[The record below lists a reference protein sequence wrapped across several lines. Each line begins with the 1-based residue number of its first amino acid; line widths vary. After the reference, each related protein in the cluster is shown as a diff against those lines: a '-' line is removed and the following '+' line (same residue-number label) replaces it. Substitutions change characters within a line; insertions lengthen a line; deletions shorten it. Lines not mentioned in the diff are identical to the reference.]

1 MKIDLEN
8 ALLSIDPPPHGDT
21 GHIGNWSLEN
31 AKELGALVYNF
42 IARETGEFDTF
53 IQFRK
58 RFNSTP
64 PAPVKP
70 TGLTADQQKKM
81 TNITDDLERRVAQV
95 IFEKRNQETY
105 DTALQ
110 SYQEKTANTAWVR
123 STFNDG
129 LAGYL
134 VYANAQIHALAR
146 SPDMVELA
154 ARLEDFSK
162 AQRTLPIAESTA
174 RLGTFIVG
182 NHGSGKSEIIKHRI
196 WHYLTKP
203 NPRETIF
210 LFDPHGELAPEVAR
224 MKPLYKSDRLVYFD
238 PLMMDGFL
246 PGLSI
251 LNTKNKHP
259 DNVMF
264 EAEVYGQALEAVS
277 GGEMSENM
285 KSLCKRS
292 AHVILEKDD
301 FNVLDLIDLVD
312 YSPPARGKEPKPYPA
327 ALKFAQKPK
336 QNGGTCNFMVQ
347 KFFTGNFIDGNFGQA
362 KNGLSERLGRVLDS
376 PIAQRMFLGAP
387 TIDFPSLV
395 NSGKVVIVRLPKKL
409 GDEVIT
415 MIGQII
421 VAQIQMEIERRD
433 EDRLDSYPRV
443 HMMMDEAH
451 HFVSANTSKQI
462 DELRKYGLSL
472 TLATQYCEKFPQT
485 ILNSVLALGV
495 QIAGLCVHK
504 NLDTMNS
511 AFGFRRSTNPE
522 TDESRILSELGVG
535 TFYFKSRATAGQ
547 SKQRTRQFQTDT
559 SLLFSDAKWRAENS
573 RRFMTD
579 AEWEETK
586 LDQLGKYYR
595 RIEPQHTVET
605 VDHSDQTYSK
615 TDEAI
620 ETEFATIKPVLGFD

>member
-1 MKIDLEN
+1 MKIDFEKSLF
-8 ALLSIDPPPHGDT
+8 SVDPPPKGDT
-21 GHIGNWSLEN
+21 GIIGQWAL
-31 AKELGALVYNF
+31 KESKEIAVRVYNHV
-42 IARETGEFDTF
+42 AHTTGAFDTYR
-53 IQFRK
+53 QFRK
-58 RFNSTP
+58 RFYAPPTTP
-64 PAPVKP
+64 IKP
-70 TGLTADQQKKM
+70 TGITAEQQRK
-81 TNITDDLERRVAQV
+81 TNKLSSKNERKIARQ
-95 IFEKRNQETY
+95 IFEQLNQKHYE
-105 DTALQ
+105 TALQ
-110 SYQEKTANTAWVR
+110 SYQETATNTHWIR
-123 STFNDG
+123 STFDDG

-134 VYANAQIHALAR
+134 EYVHTQVSALAR
-146 SPDMVELA
+146 SPHMAGLEAALA
-154 ARLEDFSK
+154 DFSK
-162 AQRTLPIAESTA
+162 AERTLPIAESTA

-238 PLMMDGFL
+238 PLLMDGFL

-292 AHVILEKDD
+292 AHVILEQDR
-301 FNVLDLIDLVD
+301 FSVLDLIDLVE
-312 YSPPARGKEPKPYPA
+312 YAPPARGKEAKPYPP
-327 ALKFAQKPK
+327 ALKFAQSRS
-336 QNGGTCNFMVQ
+336 CNFMVK
-347 KFFTGNFIDGNFGQA
+347 KFFGGNFIDGNFGQA

-395 NSGKVVIVRLPKKL
+395 NSGKVVIIRLPKKL

-433 EDRLDSYPRV
+433 ENRLDAYPKV
-443 HMMMDEAH
+443 HLMMDEAH
-451 HFVSANTSKQI
+451 HFVSANTAKQI

-472 TLATQYCEKFPQT
+472 TLATQYCEKFPAS

-495 QIAGLCVHK
+495 QIAGVCVHK

-511 AFGFRRSTNPE
+511 SFGFRRSTKPE
-522 TDESRILSELGVG
+522 ADESRLLSELPVG
-535 TFYFKSRATAGQ
+535 NFYYKARNTDATGKAKTIQ
-547 SKQRTRQFQTDT
+547 VARKFRTATT
-559 SLLFSDAKWRAENS
+559 LLFNNPDWKAQNAD
-573 RRFMTD
+573 RFMTD

-586 LDQLGKYYR
+586 LEQLGKYYR
-595 RIEPQHTVET
+595 RMEPQTAVET
-605 VDHSDQTYSK
+605 LSSDEEIRSITVD
-615 TDEAI
+615 EI
-620 ETEFATIKPVLGFD
+620 EGEFATLQPTLGYE